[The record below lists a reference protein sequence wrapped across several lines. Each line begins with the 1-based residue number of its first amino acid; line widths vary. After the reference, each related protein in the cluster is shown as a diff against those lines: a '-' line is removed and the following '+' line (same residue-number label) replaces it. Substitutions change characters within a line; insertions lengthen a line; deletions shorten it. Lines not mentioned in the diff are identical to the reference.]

1 MRSIIVFLFVLVG
14 TFLIDQGIKTWAV
27 ESAYAIAEENPMHT
41 APITEES
48 LIGTTLV
55 KGKYIDLE
63 LHFNKGVAF
72 SMFAFL
78 GPYMKWI
85 QGGLVLLLLFIIF
98 KEKYL
103 TRYAFP
109 AGLLIGG
116 AIGNVYDR
124 FYHIGVVDYVAW
136 HYTFNYAIFNY
147 ADVMIDIA
155 FVIILGMILLMPKK
169 PKISVG

>member
-1 MRSIIVFLFVLVG
+1 MRGIIVFLFVLLG

-27 ESAYAIAEENPMHT
+27 DSAYAIAQAHPNHPV
-41 APITEES
+41 PITEES
-48 LIGTTLV
+48 LVGTTLV
-55 KGKYIDLE
+55 KGKYVDLE

-78 GPYMKWI
+78 GPYMKWV

-98 KEKYL
+98 KENYL

-116 AIGNVYDR
+116 AMGNVYDR
-124 FYHIGVVDYVAW
+124 FMHIGVVDYVAW

-147 ADVMIDIA
+147 ADVAIDIA
-155 FVIILGMILLMPKK
+155 FVIILFMVFVFPEKSK
-169 PKISVG
+169 NFQ

>member
-41 APITEES
+41 TPITEES